1 MGEELPVLLIVDDVP
16 TNVQTLAQ
24 IFKDEYRLKIATGG
38 SRALELAEMEP
49 IPDLI
54 LLDVSM
60 PDINGY
66 DVCRLL
72 KENRLTAEIPIIFVT
87 GRDSVEDEEYG
98 FSLGAVDYIVKP
110 IRPVIAKARV
120 KTHITL
126 KQQRD
131 LLAETAVRDQLT
143 GLYNR
148 HMLND
153 ELERR
158 LSYALRHNEALSII
172 MIDLDHFKTIND
184 TFGHL
189 AGDRVLQGVA
199 EVLRHNTRREDVA
212 ARFGGEE
219 MIMLLDKCSGEDA
232 RTKAEHIRQEIETL
246 HPDGVSITASF
257 GVAEVSAETPS
268 VQALLKQADDALYH
282 AKETG
287 RNRVVFRVE

>member
-1 MGEELPVLLIVDDVP
+1 MDEELPVLLIVDDVP

-24 IFKDEYRLKIATGG
+24 IFKEDYRLKIATGG
-38 SRALELAEMEP
+38 ARALELAEMEP

-72 KENRLTAEIPIIFVT
+72 KEKRITADIPIIFVT
-87 GRDSVEDEEYG
+87 GRDSAEEEEYG

-110 IRPVIAKARV
+110 IRPLIAKARV
-120 KTHITL
+120 KIHITL

-153 ELERR
+153 QLERR
-158 LSYALRHNEALSII
+158 LSFALRHNEAMSII
-172 MIDLDHFKTIND
+172 LIDLDYFKTVND

-189 AGDRVLQGVA
+189 AGDG
-199 EVLRHNTRREDVA
+199 VLREVAKVLKKSARREDIA

-219 MIMLLDKCSGEDA
+219 LVLLLDKCNGEHA
-232 RTKAEHIRQEIETL
+232 RSKAEHIRQEIEAL
-246 HPDGVSITASF
+246 YPQGIRVTASI
-257 GVAEVSAETPS
+257 GIAEVSDGVTS
-268 VQALLKQADDALYH
+268 VQTLLKKADDALYQ
-282 AKETG
+282 AKDEG
-287 RNRVVFRVE
+287 RNRVVLLK

>member
-1 MGEELPVLLIVDDVP
+1 MDEALPVLLIVDDVP

-24 IFKDEYRLKIATGG
+24 IFKEDYRLKIATGG
-38 SRALELAEMEP
+38 ARALELAEMEP

-72 KENRLTAEIPIIFVT
+72 KEKRITADIPIIFVT

-98 FSLGAVDYIVKP
+98 LSLGAVDYIVKP
-110 IRPVIAKARV
+110 IRPIIAKARV

-153 ELERR
+153 QLERR
-158 LSYALRHNEALSII
+158 LSFALRHNEAMSL
-172 MIDLDHFKTIND
+172 MLIDLDHFKTVND

-189 AGDRVLQGVA
+189 AGDGVLQEVA
-199 EVLRHNTRREDVA
+199 KVLKKSARREDIA

-219 MIMLLDKCSGEDA
+219 LVLLLDKCSGEHA
-232 RTKAEHIRQEIETL
+232 WSKAEHIRQEIEAL
-246 HPDGVSITASF
+246 HPQGIRVTASI
-257 GVAEVSAETPS
+257 GVAEVSDGVTS
-268 VQALLKQADDALYH
+268 VQTLLKKADDALYQ
-282 AKETG
+282 AKDEG
-287 RNRVVFRVE
+287 RNRVVLLK

>member
-1 MGEELPVLLIVDDVP
+1 MSDELPVLLIVDDVP

-24 IFKDEYRLKIATGG
+24 IFKEEYRLKIATGG
-38 SRALELAEMEP
+38 ARALELAGMEP

-54 LLDVSM
+54 LLDVAM
-60 PDINGY
+60 PDMSGY

-72 KENRLTAEIPIIFVT
+72 KEDRMTADIPIIFVT

-131 LLAETAVRDQLT
+131 QLAETAVRDQLT

-153 ELERR
+153 EIERK
-158 LSYALRHNEALSII
+158 LSFALRHDEALSLII
-172 MIDLDHFKTIND
+172 LDLDHFKAIND

-189 AGDRVLQGVA
+189 VGDGVLKGVAKVLQ
-199 EVLRHNTRREDVA
+199 HNARREDIA

-219 MIMLLDKCSGEDA
+219 MILLLDKCSGENA
-232 RTKAEHIRQEIETL
+232 VRKAEQIRQEIEAL
-246 HPDGVSITASF
+246 HPEGISVTASF
-257 GVAEVSAETPS
+257 GIAEASSETPT
-268 VQALLKQADDALYH
+268 VQLILKKADEALYQ
-282 AKETG
+282 AKAEG
-287 RNRVVFRVE
+287 RNRVVF

>member
-1 MGEELPVLLIVDDVP
+1 MIEEELPVLLIVDDVP

-24 IFKDEYRLKIATGG
+24 IFKEHYRLKIATGG
-38 SRALELAEMEP
+38 ARALELAEMEP

-72 KENRLTAEIPIIFVT
+72 KEKRVTADIPIIFVT

-98 FSLGAVDYIVKP
+98 LSLGAVDYIVKP

-126 KQQRD
+126 KRQRD

-153 ELERR
+153 QLERR
-158 LSYALRHNEALSII
+158 LSFALRHNEAMSII
-172 MIDLDHFKTIND
+172 LIDLDHFKLVND

-189 AGDRVLQGVA
+189 AGDG
-199 EVLRHNTRREDVA
+199 VLREVAKVLRKSARREDIA

-219 MIMLLDKCSGEDA
+219 LMLLLDKCTGADA
-232 RTKAEHIRQEIETL
+232 RNKAEHIRQEIEAL
-246 HPDGVSITASF
+246 NPEGVKVTASI
-257 GVAEVSAETPS
+257 GVAEASEEISTI
-268 VQALLKQADDALYH
+268 QLLLKRADDALYQ
-282 AKETG
+282 AKEEG
-287 RNRVVFRVE
+287 RNRVVF

>member
-1 MGEELPVLLIVDDVP
+1 MNEELPVLLIVDDVP

-24 IFKDEYRLKIATGG
+24 IFKEEYRLKIATGG
-38 SRALELAEMEP
+38 ARALELAAMEP
-49 IPDLI
+49 LPDLI
-54 LLDVSM
+54 LLDVAM
-60 PDINGY
+60 PDMSGY

-72 KENRLTAEIPIIFVT
+72 KEDRLTADIPVIFVT

-131 LLAETAVRDQLT
+131 MLSETAVRDQLT

-148 HMLND
+148 HLLND
-153 ELERR
+153 ELERK
-158 LSYALRHNEALSII
+158 LSFALRHDEAFSLLIL
-172 MIDLDHFKTIND
+172 DLDHFKTIND

-189 AGDRVLQGVA
+189 AGDGVLKGVAKVLQRNA
-199 EVLRHNTRREDVA
+199 RREDIA

-219 MIMLLDKCSGEDA
+219 MILLLDKCSGENA
-232 RTKAEHIRQEIETL
+232 VRKAEQIRQEIEAL
-246 HPDGVSITASF
+246 NPEGISVTASF
-257 GVAEVSAETPS
+257 GVAEASSETS
-268 VQALLKQADDALYH
+268 TIKLILKKADEALYQ
-282 AKETG
+282 AKADG
-287 RNRVVFRVE
+287 RNRVVF